1 MSGSSSSNAC
11 TKCSHIFRSGERKL
25 LLQNLTKLCCFVF
38 SSGAIDLTK
47 LIDVTQVHIPLCNR
61 CYQVFDHLYERSIN
75 TNANV
80 SIEITETGGEKFS
93 SSQKQTND
101 SYLTQLTRSE
111 SFSMIVD
118 QPMTAMTIVTSSL
131 NQLPIHLPHVVYY
144 YHFIA

>member
-1 MSGSSSSNAC
+1 M
-11 TKCSHIFRSGERKL
+11 EREKL
-25 LLQNLTKLCCFVF
+25 LLQSLTKLCCFVF
-38 SSGAIDLTK
+38 SRGAIDLTK

-75 TNANV
+75 TNANL
-80 SIEITETGGEKFS
+80 SMEITETGGEKFS

-118 QPMTAMTIVTSSL
+118 QPITAMTIVTSSS
-131 NQLPIHLPHVVYY
+131 NQLPIHLPRVVYY
-144 YHFIA
+144 YHFFV